1 MKITFGPD
9 KNLKN
14 IQERGL
20 SFEEAVK
27 FDFSTAD
34 FEIDARRDYGSETRH
49 IAVGYLGHR
58 LHVLCFIETIDG
70 IRIISFRKANAR
82 EARRHGKPKT
92 IDG

>member
-1 MKITFGPD
+1 MKITFDPD

-20 SFEEAVK
+20 SFENAVK

-34 FEIDARRDYGSETRH
+34 FEIDARCDYGETRH
-49 IAVGYLGHR
+49 IAVGYLGDR
-58 LHVLCFIETIDG
+58 LHVLCFIETIVG
-70 IRIISFRKANAR
+70 IRVISFRKANAR
-82 EARRHGKPKT
+82 EAKRHGKPKT